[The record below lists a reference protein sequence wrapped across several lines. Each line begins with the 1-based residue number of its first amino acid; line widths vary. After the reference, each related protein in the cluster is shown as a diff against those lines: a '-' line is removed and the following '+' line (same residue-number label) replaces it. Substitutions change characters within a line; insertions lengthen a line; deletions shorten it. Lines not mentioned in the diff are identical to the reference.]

1 MIALAVTWL
10 RENVYAS
17 VLLLLARLYIGWN
30 WLQAGWHKITQ
41 EGGFHADNFLQKAVE
56 NPVKSSDE
64 LVYPIYHAF
73 LQHFALPNA
82 ELFNLLVSW
91 GEVLVG
97 LGLIL
102 GCLTTAAGF
111 FGMMMNFA
119 FMFAGT
125 VSTNPWMI
133 LFTLFIVFSGRN
145 AGAIGI
151 DRYLLPLMKNRFTKS
166 KSNGS
171 LGF

>member
-1 MIALAVTWL
+1 MFVQWL

-17 VLLLLARLYIGWN
+17 LLLLLARVYIGYS
-30 WLQAGWHKITQ
+30 WLEAGWHKLTS
-41 EGGFHADNFLQKAVE
+41 EGGFHADKFLQKAIE
-56 NPVKSSDE
+56 QPVKSADE

-73 LQHFALPNA
+73 LENIAAPNA
-82 ELFNLLVSW
+82 GLFSLMVSW

-111 FGMMMNFA
+111 FGMVMNFA
-119 FMFAGT
+119 FLFAGT

-133 LFTLFIVFSGRN
+133 LIGMFVVFSGRN
-145 AGAIGI
+145 AGAIGL
-151 DRYLLPLMKNRFTKS
+151 DRYVLPFLKNGYGSS
-166 KSNGS
+166 KTSAKTG
-171 LGF
+171 L